1 MRLAGEPGAFSF
13 PLPPH
18 RGHDHAPGRAIKA
31 RTTFA
36 PTRGGAAA
44 ARVVH
49 SHEVGGSSPPRA
61 MHARPLV
68 ASDGPPRL
76 TRPPPGRVVGD
87 LGSRKQ
93 SRVLPGPQTIT
104 GRRSPTFHQFLCKFL
119 VHQTGQQCNA
129 RATLRATAW
138 STGSP
143 PARVRDHRLD
153 PARVRDHRLGP
164 VPGRDHSQAPSRASE
179 PGLPLSRASG
189 RRLAALLSLSEPRL
203 RAAFE
208 LVNLLPSWPGRVAV
222 LLGGNV
228 AAAFRHRGPP
238 LTWRWAGGAP
248 CLRFPHPS
256 GVNRWWNDAGNA
268 RAARRVLRRLL
279 AVSFGGG
286 PPLPTPRP

>member
-104 GRRSPTFHQFLCKFL
+104 GRRSPAFRQFSTFFL
-119 VHQTGQQCNA
+119 VQPARNMQRYSTSALESDPNTGQPMI
-129 RATLRATAW
+129 
-138 STGSP
+138 SGS
-143 PARVRDHRLD
+143 
-153 PARVRDHRLGP
+153 
-164 VPGRDHSQAPSRASE
+164 
-179 PGLPLSRASG
+179 
-189 RRLAALLSLSEPRL
+189 
-203 RAAFE
+203 
-208 LVNLLPSWPGRVAV
+208 N
-222 LLGGNV
+222 
-228 AAAFRHRGPP
+228 RGPATTESH
-238 LTWRWAGGAP
+238 L
-248 CLRFPHPS
+248 
-256 GVNRWWNDAGNA
+256 
-268 RAARRVLRRLL
+268 
-279 AVSFGGG
+279 
-286 PPLPTPRP
+286 